1 VRSDKAGGHEAVLSD
16 VVRAALD
23 EAWLREIAAPLGLAD
38 YAALW
43 RALEGGG

>member
-38 YAALW
+38 YAALR